1 MTVGECAP
9 WLSFFRHVP
18 CGPAPDSVPITRLG
32 GACCPGE
39 MMSLS
44 LSLNAR
50 EAIREVAIDVSEL
63 RRDDGSAIPS
73 AALDVFVVREWD
85 QAGVGVYQSQR
96 ARVAELLL
104 KDGQA
109 DLRDGYGRSCGHWRH
124 FRRRG
129 PFYAPPDLRLHGAAR
144 TALDEKTPQQVWI
157 ALRIPADA
165 SAGLYRGELRVR
177 AILPSLGC
185 TYLPLDVDVLPL
197 TLAESARDRFLWY
210 RGSLD
215 CRRPRYYLS
224 EALFRAQL
232 EDIQAHGF
240 RTISLGES
248 DPALLQCAVDIAHA
262 TGFRGRVVLTDPFPP
277 RLDAVDFHGLQP
289 VLYISDE
296 MDSRGPAAV
305 AAHVANARE
314 AKRRG
319 VPTMCALV
327 QEQFARRL
335 FDAGDIGHPPD
346 ILLHYL
352 PRNREFFALLSEVPE
367 LRRRPTY
374 FYWHA
379 HMEKP
384 LVHRVLAG
392 IYFWKSGA
400 DGIAPYCYQHLP
412 EHPYSPYDDFDEWDS
427 HERVVSGGHALK
439 DHLATYPARRGSVP
453 TLQWKGLS
461 AGLYDLRYLET
472 LAELQ
477 RQAATRGGA
486 AASLA
491 REIETAVGALLARI
505 PLREIEITSDE
516 DLRPYPDLEAHDL
529 EAFRE
534 LVARGAVEIQN
545 LL

>member
-1 MTVGECAP
+1 MTVADCAP
-9 WLSFFRHVP
+9 WLTFFRHVP
-18 CGPAPDSVPITRLG
+18 CAPAPDAGPITRLG

-44 LSLNAR
+44 VSLSAR
-50 EAIREVAIDVSEL
+50 EAIRDVAIDVSEL
-63 RRDDGSAIPS
+63 RRDGGGALPRAAIE
-73 AALDVFVVREWD
+73 VFVVREWD
-85 QAGVGVYQSQR
+85 QAGVGVYQSDR

-104 KDGQA
+104 KDGHA
-109 DLRDGYGRSCGHWRH
+109 DLRDGYARRCGHWWH
-124 FRRRG
+124 FCRRG
-129 PFYAPPDLRLHGAAR
+129 PFYAPPDLRLHGEVR
-144 TALDEKTPQQVWI
+144 TALDAGTSQQVWI
-157 ALRIPADA
+157 ALRTPAGT
-165 SAGLYRGELRVR
+165 SAGRYRGELQIR
-177 AILPSLGC
+177 AISPALGGAH
-185 TYLPLDVDVLPL
+185 LALEVEVLPL
-197 TLAESARDRFLWY
+197 ALAESSRDLFLWY
-210 RGSLD
+210 RGTLD

-232 EDIQAHGF
+232 QDIQAHGF
-240 RTISLGES
+240 RTISLGEG
-248 DPALLQCAVDIAHA
+248 DPALLQRAVDIAHA
-262 TGFRGRVVLTDPFPP
+262 TGFRGRVVLTGPFPP

-289 VLYISDE
+289 VFYISDE
-296 MDSRGPAAV
+296 MDSRGPASV
-305 AAHVANARE
+305 AAHVTNWCE
-314 AKRRG
+314 AKRQG

-352 PRNREFFALLSEVPE
+352 PRNREFFALLSELPD

-384 LVHRVLAG
+384 LLHRVLAG

-427 HERVVSGGHALK
+427 QERAVSGGHALK

-461 AGLYDLRYLET
+461 AGVYDLRYLET
-472 LAELQ
+472 LVGFQ
-477 RQAATRGGA
+477 RQAAARGGA
-486 AASLA
+486 VASLA
-491 REIETAVGALLARI
+491 REIEAAVGALLARI
-505 PLREIEITSDE
+505 PLREIEITSERDV
-516 DLRPYPDLEAHDL
+516 RPYPDLEAHDL
-529 EAFRE
+529 EGFRE
-534 LVARGAVEIQN
+534 ILAQGAVEIQN
-545 LL
+545 RL

>member
-1 MTVGECAP
+1 MTVAECAP
-9 WLSFFRHVP
+9 WLGFFRHVP
-18 CGPAPDSVPITRLG
+18 GAPAPDSVPIARLA

-44 LSLNAR
+44 VSLRAR
-50 EAIREVAIDVSEL
+50 DAIREVVIDVSEL
-63 RRDDGSAIPS
+63 LGDDGRVIPRAAID
-73 AALDVFVVREWD
+73 AFVVREWD
-85 QAGVGVYQSQR
+85 QAGVGVYQSAP

-109 DLRDGYGRSCGHWRH
+109 DLRDGYGHRCGHWRH

-129 PFYAPPDLRLHGAAR
+129 PFYGPPDLRLRGEAR
-144 TALDEKTPQQVWI
+144 TALDATRAQQVWI
-157 ALRIPADA
+157 AVRMPART
-165 SAGLYRGELRVR
+165 SAGLYRGVVHVR
-177 AILPSLGC
+177 AVSPPLGHAH
-185 TYLPLDVDVLPL
+185 LPLEVEVLPL
-197 TLAESARDRFLWY
+197 MLAESTRDRFLWY
-210 RGSLD
+210 RGTLD
-215 CRRPRYYLS
+215 CRRPRYHVS

-248 DPALLQCAVDIAHA
+248 DPELLQRAIDIAHS
-262 TGFRGRVVLTDPFPP
+262 TGFRARVVLTDPFPA
-277 RLDAVDFHGLQP
+277 RLDAVDFRGLQP
-289 VLYISDE
+289 ILYISDE
-296 MDSRGPAAV
+296 MDVRGPAAV

-352 PRNREFFALLSEVPE
+352 PRNREFFALLSEVPG

-384 LVHRVLAG
+384 LLHRVLAG

-427 HERVVSGGHALK
+427 HERAVSGGHAFK

-472 LAELQ
+472 LSALQ
-477 RQAATRGGA
+477 REATARGGA
-486 AASLA
+486 AASMA
-491 REIETAVGALLARI
+491 EDVDAAVGAVVRRI
-505 PLREIEITSDE
+505 SLRDIEITSD
-516 DLRPYPDLEAHDL
+516 DDVRPYPDLEAQDL

-534 LVARGAVEIQN
+534 LVSRGAVEIYR